1 MATLSGSDQL
11 CISVK
16 VRGLPHAAVSVQG
29 SFPPISPATDS
40 CLMASRRT
48 HRKSRGGCREC
59 KRRHIKVCPS
69 FSYGRAG
76 HWWKLWHRVLSEG
89 SVAVLTWPP
98 QCDEARPV
106 CAGCSVKKLTCV
118 YALGPASLPGQ
129 ADHSRHPG
137 TVGRDDV
144 SDAASRSNSACA
156 SRSRSPLPVSSASL
170 APSPPSSMLSV
181 PPADMAQLELF
192 HHVCSQQLPLPLPSN
207 DGKILSAVLE
217 AAFSSPCLMNA
228 LLAVSALHLSHIR
241 PAQRAH
247 YHHQAVH
254 FHTHALSIF
263 NQQRPRVT
271 PENCVS
277 LIIFGQ
283 LTSLHV
289 LYETTLNC
297 DEDKS
302 EVESLNR
309 FLEYIK
315 VYRGVV
321 LIAKEAWQALLQSKL
336 RSIFTA
342 SAGIAD
348 YKSSRGSQTSELR
361 SVVSISRALDREQ
374 KQLCLEAIDRLQWI
388 FSPSA
393 PDSRKSHS
401 PGGEETGEMHSLTL
415 VHAWPCLAHEAVLD
429 LWCNKTPEALLMLAY
444 YGVLMHQNSHFWTY
458 ANVGQTLVRTI
469 ARYLGPDWQHFMVW
483 PLAQVGQDQDRPM
496 KDA

>member
-1 MATLSGSDQL
+1 MQTPSYQGEH
-11 CISVK
+11 V
-16 VRGLPHAAVSVQG
+16 PPVS
-29 SFPPISPATDS
+29 
-40 CLMASRRT
+40 
-48 HRKSRGGCREC
+48 H
-59 KRRHIKVCPS
+59 
-69 FSYGRAG
+69 GRAG
-76 HWWKLWHRVLSEG
+76 WPLVEGVL
-89 SVAVLTWPP
+89 VLTWPL

-106 CAGCSVKKLTCV
+106 CAACSAKKLSCV

-129 ADHSRHPG
+129 AVQSRHPG
-137 TVGRDDV
+137 TLGRDD
-144 SDAASRSNSACA
+144 A

-170 APSPPSSMLSV
+170 TPSPHPLGLGLGLGHASSPSPPPPSPSSMLSV
-181 PPADMAQLELF
+181 PPANMAQLELF

-217 AAFSSPCLMNA
+217 AACSAPCLMNA
-228 LLAVSALHLSHIR
+228 LLAVSALHLSHVR
-241 PAQRAH
+241 PAQRAY

-277 LIIFGQ
+277 LIVFGQ

-289 LYETTLNC
+289 LYETTLDCN
-297 DEDKS
+297 EDKS
-302 EVESLNR
+302 GIEPLNR

-342 SAGIAD
+342 SAGIAE
-348 YKSSRGSQTSELR
+348 YRSSGGSQTSELR
-361 SVVSISRALDREQ
+361 SVISISRALDREQ

-388 FSPSA
+388 FSPSE
-393 PDSRKSHS
+393 PESRRSHS
-401 PGGEETGEMHSLTL
+401 PGRGEEAGEMHSLGL

-444 YGVLMHQNSHFWTY
+444 YGVLMHQHSHFWTY
-458 ANVGQTLVRTI
+458 ADVGQTLVRTI

-483 PLAQVGQDQDRPM
+483 PLGQVGQDPDRPM
-496 KDA
+496 KEACVREGH

>member
-1 MATLSGSDQL
+1 
-11 CISVK
+11 
-16 VRGLPHAAVSVQG
+16 
-29 SFPPISPATDS
+29 
-40 CLMASRRT
+40 
-48 HRKSRGGCREC
+48 
-59 KRRHIKVCPS
+59 
-69 FSYGRAG
+69 
-76 HWWKLWHRVLSEG
+76 
-89 SVAVLTWPP
+89 
-98 QCDEARPV
+98 
-106 CAGCSVKKLTCV
+106 
-118 YALGPASLPGQ
+118 
-129 ADHSRHPG
+129 
-137 TVGRDDV
+137 
-144 SDAASRSNSACA
+144 
-156 SRSRSPLPVSSASL
+156 
-170 APSPPSSMLSV
+170 MLSV

-192 HHVCSQQLPLPLPSN
+192 HHVCSRQLPLPLPSN
-207 DGKILSAVLE
+207 DAKILSAVLE

-228 LLAVSALHLSHIR
+228 LLAVSALHLSHVR
-241 PAQRAH
+241 PAQRAY

-277 LIIFGQ
+277 LIVFGQ

-289 LYETTLNC
+289 LYETTLDC
-297 DEDKS
+297 DEHKS
-302 EVESLNR
+302 EVEPLNR

-342 SAGIAD
+342 SAGIAECR
-348 YKSSRGSQTSELR
+348 SSGGSQTSELR
-361 SVVSISRALDREQ
+361 SVISISRALDREQ

-388 FSPSA
+388 FIPSD
-393 PDSRKSHS
+393 PDPRKGHG
-401 PGGEETGEMHSLTL
+401 PGGEGEGEGEAGRTHSLVL

-444 YGVLMHQNSHFWTY
+444 YGVLMHQHSHFWTY

>member
-1 MATLSGSDQL
+1 
-11 CISVK
+11 
-16 VRGLPHAAVSVQG
+16 
-29 SFPPISPATDS
+29 
-40 CLMASRRT
+40 MASRRT

-59 KRRHIKVCPS
+59 KRRHIK
-69 FSYGRAG
+69 
-76 HWWKLWHRVLSEG
+76 
-89 SVAVLTWPP
+89 
-98 QCDEARPV
+98 CDEARPV
-106 CAGCSVKKLTCV
+106 CAACSVKKLSCV

-129 ADHSRHPG
+129 ADQSRHVG
-137 TVGRDDV
+137 TVGRDDA
-144 SDAASRSNSACA
+144 SGAASGSASACA
-156 SRSRSPLPVSSASL
+156 SRSRSPLPTGSASL
-170 APSPPSSMLSV
+170 TPSPHLLGMGMGLGQAQRRTTSPSPPSSMLSV

-192 HHVCSQQLPLPLPSN
+192 HHVCSRQLPLPLPRN

-241 PAQRAH
+241 PAQRSY

-271 PENCVS
+271 PENCVN
-277 LIIFGQ
+277 LILFGQ

-289 LYETTLNC
+289 LYETTLDY

-302 EVESLNR
+302 EVEPLDR

-321 LIAKEAWQALLQSKL
+321 TIAKEAWQALLQSKL

-348 YKSSRGSQTSELR
+348 YRSTGGSQTSELR
-361 SVVSISRALDREQ
+361 SVISISRALDREQ

-388 FSPSA
+388 FSPSG

-401 PGGEETGEMHSLTL
+401 PGGGEAGEMHSLGL
-415 VHAWPCLAHEAVLD
+415 VHAWPCLAHGAVLD

-444 YGVLMHQNSHFWTY
+444 YGVLMHQHSHFWTY
-458 ANVGQTLVRTI
+458 ANVGQTLVQTI

-483 PLAQVGQDQDRPM
+483 PLAQVGQDQDR
-496 KDA
+496 